1 MLDHQQDPWT
11 RVQSAHG
18 FAADELISALQKSI
32 RRGMIENAA
41 ITAYEM
47 YISSPQ
53 LEEQAWRRLE
63 TISVEDVG
71 MGNPHA
77 PLLIH
82 ALNSFRLNVSREAG
96 DRFLFL
102 LHAVRVLALSQ
113 KDRTSDE
120 MANWVRRAVDRDGTR
135 PELFDDVFDMHTRR
149 GQEMGRGFEQWFNNG
164 ACVENELPD
173 RDTTYR
179 ERLLAAIEEDRAEP

>member
-1 MLDHQQDPWT
+1 MPDHQHDPWS
-11 RVQSAHG
+11 RIQSIHG
-18 FAADELISALQKSI
+18 FAADELISTLQKSI
-32 RRGMIENAA
+32 RRGMVENAA

-47 YISSPQ
+47 YLSSAPM
-53 LEEQAWRRLE
+53 EDQAWRRLE

-82 ALNSFRLNVSREAG
+82 ALNDFRQRVPRDVG

-120 MANWVRRAVDRDGTR
+120 MVNWIRRVVDRGEAQ

-149 GQEMGRGFEQWFNNG
+149 GQQMGRGFEQWFNNG
-164 ACVENELPD
+164 ARVENELPG

-179 ERLLAAIEEDRAEP
+179 QRLLDAIEQDRAEP